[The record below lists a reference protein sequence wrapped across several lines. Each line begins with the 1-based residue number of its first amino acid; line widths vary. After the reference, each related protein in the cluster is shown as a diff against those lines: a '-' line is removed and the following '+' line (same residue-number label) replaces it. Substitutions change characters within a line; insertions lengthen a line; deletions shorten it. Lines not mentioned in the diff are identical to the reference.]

1 MEIINNILI
10 VGMVPA
16 LFENE
21 EKTLI
26 TNEVKSNAISAG
38 YENNK
43 YVLNKVKKKNENK
56 NDY

>member
-1 MEIINNILI
+1 M

-43 YVLNKVKKKNENK
+43 YILNKVKKKK
-56 NDY
+56 